1 MGYVLCENAKF
12 SKKKILGRV
21 PARSGSNISGPTPK
35 FKIPLPRLF
44 SPGPKVSKKVCHT
57 PVGQKLREEIDFLE
71 TGRFRPRAVTFGPA
85 DLILPPKNY
94 LREVGLV
101 LKFSSRSFH
110 SIKSYSTF
118 SQGQTGTHP
127 PIHIYALFDPFN
139 FTMIA
144 SITRTHQITRMFKF
158 KFGGFCICDS
168 LI

>member
-1 MGYVLCENAKF
+1 MGSDQKIVFYKMLLEFDFRGGMFYVKMPN
-12 SKKKILGRV
+12 SKKIFFWRV
-21 PARSGSNISGPTPK
+21 PARSGSNISGPTQK

-118 SQGQTGTHP
+118 
-127 PIHIYALFDPFN
+127 
-139 FTMIA
+139 
-144 SITRTHQITRMFKF
+144 
-158 KFGGFCICDS
+158 
-168 LI
+168 

>member
-1 MGYVLCENAKF
+1 MILGGVCFMWKCQIP
-12 SKKKILGRV
+12 KKYFFGRV

-101 LKFSSRSFH
+101 LKISSRSFH

-118 SQGQTGTHP
+118 
-127 PIHIYALFDPFN
+127 
-139 FTMIA
+139 
-144 SITRTHQITRMFKF
+144 
-158 KFGGFCICDS
+158 
-168 LI
+168 

>member
-1 MGYVLCENAKF
+1 MGSDQKIVFYKMLLEFDFRGGMFYVKMPN
-12 SKKKILGRV
+12 SKKIFFWAGTRPFRVQYFGPYPKIQ
-21 PARSGSNISGPTPK
+21 N
-35 FKIPLPRLF
+35 PLPRLF

-118 SQGQTGTHP
+118 
-127 PIHIYALFDPFN
+127 
-139 FTMIA
+139 
-144 SITRTHQITRMFKF
+144 
-158 KFGGFCICDS
+158 
-168 LI
+168 

>member
-1 MGYVLCENAKF
+1 MGSDQKIVFYKMLLEFDFRGGMFYVKMPN
-12 SKKKILGRV
+12 SKKIFFGRV

-94 LREVGLV
+94 LREVELV

-118 SQGQTGTHP
+118 
-127 PIHIYALFDPFN
+127 
-139 FTMIA
+139 
-144 SITRTHQITRMFKF
+144 
-158 KFGGFCICDS
+158 
-168 LI
+168 

>member
-1 MGYVLCENAKF
+1 MLLEFDFRWGMFYVKMPN
-12 SKKKILGRV
+12 SQKIIFWGV
-21 PARSGSNISGPTPK
+21 PACSGSNILGPTPK

-101 LKFSSRSFH
+101 LKISSRSFH

-118 SQGQTGTHP
+118 
-127 PIHIYALFDPFN
+127 
-139 FTMIA
+139 
-144 SITRTHQITRMFKF
+144 
-158 KFGGFCICDS
+158 
-168 LI
+168 